1 MFWNLY
7 HHLVWAS
14 LHQTLAIISSWWAD
28 SVPSASD
35 LEHLALNVKE
45 LLKELYM
52 VKLPGQDTGADID
65 VDGSIG
71 KSV

>member
-1 MFWNLY
+1 M
-7 HHLVWAS
+7 
-14 LHQTLAIISSWWAD
+14 
-28 SVPSASD
+28 PSASD
-35 LEHLALNVKE
+35 FEHLALNVKE